1 MDNMPEK
8 LQLKAERVQQHLA
21 RLPRWALGPD
31 GRGIE
36 RVRKHT
42 STRRATEF
50 AALVCRLA
58 STQRQPV
65 TVGLE
70 GRKVVVTLT
79 GHRMHGCVGGLND
92 AVFHLAELIG

>member
-8 LQLKAERVQQHLA
+8 LELKPERVQQMLA
-21 RLPRWALGPD
+21 DLPRWALGPD

-58 STQRQPV
+58 STQRQR
-65 TVGLE
+65 GE
-70 GRKVVVTLT
+70 GRRMKDEGRREGRPT
-79 GHRMHGCVGGLND
+79 GSTVLLLPSS
-92 AVFHLAELIG
+92 FYLLP